1 MGNTEAAPHK
11 SAVAKNF
18 FQPFRFGISGNVIVV
33 DFPSKEKIAHSTAT
47 KVGEMSGAMEAI
59 EDLENLLAHLRSGDR
74 VLVAVDNSW
83 FH

>member
-1 MGNTEAAPHK
+1 MRIPTLLLATLLLTV
-11 SAVAKNF
+11 SAFAK
-18 FQPFRFGISGNVIVV
+18 P
-33 DFPSKEKIAHSTAT
+33 PTAT